1 MTFEDL
7 AALGYSRLVPIIP
20 PDAPISAR
28 STLASRVGT
37 RQDGRGNCL
46 SDVWRGCLANLTI
59 RDIS

>member
-37 RQDGRGNCL
+37 RQDGRGKCL
-46 SDVWRGCLANLTI
+46 SDVWR
-59 RDIS
+59 D